1 MTNSKQAEKWYHRS
15 GEQGDVVISTRVRLA
30 RNLRG
35 FPFPDRMSLDQR
47 QKVCGMVRDALLCS
61 NSAIRDDFT
70 YYDMAE
76 MTDVQALSLAERHLI
91 SPEFAR
97 HRKGRALLLKKD
109 ESVSIML
116 CEEDHVRIQVMQPGL
131 QLDEA
136 YDLADKL
143 DTLLD
148 SQLHFAFDDRLGY
161 LTQCPT
167 NLGTGMRASLM
178 MHLPAL
184 ESTGLMAELFKAVS
198 KIGLVFRG
206 LYGEGSKPQGAI
218 YQLSNQITLGISE
231 QDALQNLGSI
241 AGQVIEQEK
250 AAVEKLDR
258 TLLEDR
264 VFRSLGVMQNARV
277 LGSEECMDC
286 LSHLRLGA
294 ATGLI
299 RDLPFETLNA
309 LLCDMQPANL
319 TEADPHAADPAVR
332 DRERAAR
339 VRQAL
344 AGARVAE

>member
-1 MTNSKQAEKWYHRS
+1 MNEKWYHRCGPR
-15 GEQGDVVISTRVRLA
+15 GEAVISTRVRLA

-47 QKVCGMVRDALLCS
+47 QKVCEMVRSALLCS
-61 NSAIRDDFT
+61 NSAIRDDFE
-70 YYDMAE
+70 YIDMASISP
-76 MTDVQALSLAERHLI
+76 VRAQSLAERHLI
-91 SPEFAR
+91 SPEFCENR
-97 HRKGRALLLKKD
+97 QGRALLLKKD

-131 QLDEA
+131 QLEEA
-136 YDLADKL
+136 YDLADKI

-184 ESTGLMAELFKAVS
+184 EATGMIAELYKAVS

-206 LYGEGSKPQGAI
+206 LYGEGSKPKGAI

-231 QDALQNLGSI
+231 LDALQNLASI

-250 AAVEKLDR
+250 EAASRLDR
-258 TLLEDR
+258 PMLEDR
-264 VFRSLGVMQNARV
+264 IYRSLGVLQNARI
-277 LGSEECMDC
+277 LGTDEFMDC
-286 LSHLRLGA
+286 LSNVRLGA
-294 ATGLI
+294 SLGMLSNVS
-299 RDLPFETLNA
+299 FESVNC

-319 TEADPHAADPAVR
+319 VEQNKSAEEPSAR
-332 DRERAAR
+332 DRFRAQQ
-339 VRQAL
+339 VRKAL
-344 AGARVAE
+344 EHAK

>member
-1 MTNSKQAEKWYHRS
+1 MNEKWYHRS
-15 GEQGDVVISTRVRLA
+15 GERGDVVISTRVRLA

-35 FPFPDRMSLDQR
+35 VPFPDRMSLDQR
-47 QKVCGMVRDALLCS
+47 QKVCQQVRDALLCS
-61 NSAIRDDFT
+61 NSAIQEDFE
-70 YYDMAE
+70 YIE
-76 MTDVQALSLAERHLI
+76 MSSLDNVQAQSLAERHLI
-91 SPEFAR
+91 SPEFAEN
-97 HRKGRALLLKKD
+97 RKGRALLLKKD

-131 QLDEA
+131 RLEEA
-136 YDLADKL
+136 YDLVDKL

-184 ESTGLMAELFKAVS
+184 EFTGMIAELYKAVS

-206 LYGEGSKPQGAI
+206 LYGEGSKPKGAI

-231 QDALQNLGSI
+231 ADALQNLTSI

-250 AAVEKLDR
+250 EAASRLDR
-258 TLLEDR
+258 PMLEDR
-264 VFRSLGVMQNARV
+264 IYRSLGVLQNARI
-277 LGSEECMDC
+277 LGSDEFMGC
-286 LSHLRLGA
+286 LSDVRMGVSL
-294 ATGLI
+294 GLI
-299 RDLPFETLNA
+299 QGLSYEAVNS

-319 TEADPHAADPAVR
+319 IQADSAAQDPAVR
-332 DRERAAR
+332 DRERANR
-339 VRQAL
+339 VREVMKGVHA
-344 AGARVAE
+344 

>member
-1 MTNSKQAEKWYHRS
+1 MNEKWYHRS
-15 GEQGDVVISTRVRLA
+15 GNRGDVVISTRIRLA

-35 FPFPDRMSLDQR
+35 IPFPDRMSLDQR
-47 QKVCGMVRDALLCS
+47 QKVCRQVRDALLCS
-61 NSAIRDDFT
+61 NSAIRDDFN
-70 YYDMAE
+70 YIE
-76 MTDVQALSLAERHLI
+76 MESLDNVQAQSLAERHLI
-91 SPEFAR
+91 SPEFAEN
-97 HRKGRALLLKKD
+97 RKGRALLLKKD

-131 QLDEA
+131 QLEEA

-184 ESTGLMAELFKAVS
+184 QATGIIAELYKAVS

-206 LYGEGSKPQGAI
+206 LYGEGSKPKGAV

-231 QDALQNLGSI
+231 ADALQNLSSI

-250 AAVEKLDR
+250 EAVGRLDR
-258 TLLEDR
+258 PMLEDR
-264 VFRSLGVMQNARV
+264 IYRSLGILQNARI
-277 LGSEECMDC
+277 LGSDEFMDC
-286 LSHLRLGA
+286 LSNVRMGVSM
-294 ATGLI
+294 GLI
-299 RDLPFETLNA
+299 KDLSFEAINC

-319 TEADPHAADPAVR
+319 MEVEKAAEEPSMR
-332 DRERAAR
+332 DRERAKR
-339 VRQAL
+339 VRDAMKEVC
-344 AGARVAE
+344 G

>member
-1 MTNSKQAEKWYHRS
+1 MNEKWYHRC
-15 GEQGDVVISTRVRLA
+15 GPKGDVVISTRVRLA

-35 FPFPDRMSLDQR
+35 MPFPDRMSLEQK
-47 QKVCGMVRDALLCS
+47 QKVCQMVRDALICS
-61 NSAIRDDFT
+61 NSAIRNDFE
-70 YYDMAE
+70 YIEMASLSP
-76 MTDVQALSLAERHLI
+76 VKAQALAERHLI
-91 SPEFAR
+91 SPDFCENR
-97 HRKGRALLLKKD
+97 QGRALLLKKD

-131 QLDEA
+131 QLEQA
-136 YDLADKL
+136 YDLADKI

-184 ESTGLMAELFKAVS
+184 EATGMMAELYKAVS

-206 LYGEGSKPQGAI
+206 LYGEGSRPKGAI

-231 QDALQNLGSI
+231 LDALQNLSSI

-250 AAVEKLDR
+250 GAAAQLDKLMM
-258 TLLEDR
+258 EDGIY
-264 VFRSLGVMQNARV
+264 RSLGVLQNARI
-277 LGSEECMDC
+277 LSTDEFMDC
-286 LSHLRLGA
+286 LSNVRLG
-294 ATGLI
+294 TSLRMI
-299 RDLPFETLNA
+299 SNLSFEVINS

-319 TEADPHAADPAVR
+319 IEQDKAAEDPSVR
-332 DRERAAR
+332 DRSRADQ
-339 VRQAL
+339 VRKAVEQA
-344 AGARVAE
+344 E

>member
-1 MTNSKQAEKWYHRS
+1 MNEKWYHRCGPR
-15 GEQGDVVISTRVRLA
+15 GETVISTRVRLA

-47 QKVCGMVRDALLCS
+47 QKVCEMVRSALLCS
-61 NSAIRDDFT
+61 NSAIRDDFE
-70 YYDMAE
+70 YIDMASISP
-76 MTDVQALSLAERHLI
+76 VRAQSLAERHLI
-91 SPEFAR
+91 SPEFCENR
-97 HRKGRALLLKKD
+97 QGRALLLKKD

-131 QLDEA
+131 QLEEA
-136 YDLADKL
+136 YDLADKI

-184 ESTGLMAELFKAVS
+184 EATGMIAELYKAVS

-206 LYGEGSKPQGAI
+206 LYGEGSKPKGAI

-231 QDALQNLGSI
+231 LDALQNLASI

-250 AAVEKLDR
+250 EAAGRLDR
-258 TLLEDR
+258 PMLEDR
-264 VFRSLGVMQNARV
+264 IYRSLGVLQNARI
-277 LGSEECMDC
+277 LGTDEFMDC
-286 LSHLRLGA
+286 LSNVRLGA
-294 ATGLI
+294 SLGMLSNVS
-299 RDLPFETLNA
+299 FESVNC

-319 TEADPHAADPAVR
+319 VEQNKAAEEPSAR
-332 DRERAAR
+332 DRFRAER
-339 VRQAL
+339 VRKALQQAK
-344 AGARVAE
+344 